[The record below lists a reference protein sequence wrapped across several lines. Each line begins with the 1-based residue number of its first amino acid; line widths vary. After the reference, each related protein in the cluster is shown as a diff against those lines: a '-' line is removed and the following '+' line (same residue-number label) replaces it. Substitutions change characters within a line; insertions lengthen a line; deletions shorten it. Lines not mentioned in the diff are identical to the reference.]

1 MRLINNNIAPDF
13 THFDLNNVIF
23 KLSKPRKKLLLLAFF
38 RYASCPLCNLRV
50 HELIKN
56 QHALKDDLDII
67 AVFQSPPNKIKQYVG
82 KQAIPF
88 HVLPDPE
95 KKLYQLYGVESSWPG
110 FGKAW
115 TIKISQVF
123 DAVLKHKYLPG
134 TVEGEINRI
143 PADFIIGTDNKI
155 IKAYYGND
163 IGDYL
168 PLVDIFSLIK
178 QHETRQ

>member
-1 MRLINNNIAPDF
+1 MRLTNNIIAPNF
-13 THFDLNNVIF
+13 ATLDLDNITF
-23 KLSKPRKKLLLLAFF
+23 ELSKPRQKLLLLAFF

-56 QHALKDDLDII
+56 HHALKDHLDIVAI
-67 AVFQSPPNKIKQYVG
+67 FQSPPDKIKQYVG

-88 HVLPDPE
+88 PIIPDPE
-95 KKLYQLYGVESSWPG
+95 KKLYQLYGVESSWLG

-134 TVEGEINRI
+134 TIEGEINRI
-143 PADFIIGTDNKI
+143 PADFIIDTDSKI

-163 IGDYL
+163 IGDHL
-168 PLVDIFSLIK
+168 PLADIFSLVK

>member
-13 THFDLNNVIF
+13 SKSDLDNVIF
-23 KLSKPRKKLLLLAFF
+23 ELSKSRNKLLLLAFF
-38 RYASCPLCNLRV
+38 RYASCPLCNLRI

-56 QHALKDDLDII
+56 YHALKDYLDII
-67 AVFQSPPNKIKQYVG
+67 AIFQSPSDKIKQYVG
-82 KQAIPF
+82 KQVIPF
-88 HVLPDPE
+88 PIIPDPE
-95 KKLYQLYGVESSWPG
+95 KKLYQLYHVESSWLG

-115 TIKISQVF
+115 TIKIAQVF

-134 TVEGEINRI
+134 TIEGEINRI
-143 PADFIIGTDNKI
+143 PADFIIDTDNII

-163 IGDYL
+163 IGDHL
-168 PLVDIFSLIK
+168 PLADIFSLVN